1 MLVAQALVD
10 GIPIVSRDPQ
20 IARYPVRLVW

>member
-10 GIPIVSRDPQ
+10 GIPIVTVDPQ
-20 IARYPVRLVW
+20 LARYPIRIIC